1 MKDDLTDKMAESY
14 QNNGMPIALKVSHHS
29 LFPSPHILLDPLLL
43 SRRSLISDKG
53 TKADIQYIAYGS
65 LGEVLP
71 FLGRRAIENKSV
83 MSGEGG
89 AAAERKR
96 ITTELSR
103 RWFGW

>member
-14 QNNGMPIALKVSHHS
+14 QNNGMPIALKVC
-29 LFPSPHILLDPLLL
+29 PLLSFPDL
-43 SRRSLISDKG
+43 AAADK
-53 TKADIQYIAYGS
+53 QYIAYGS

-103 RWFGW
+103 RWFG

>member
-14 QNNGMPIALKVSHHS
+14 QNNGMPIALKVC
-29 LFPSPHILLDPLLL
+29 FLL
-43 SRRSLISDKG
+43 SLPHLAAADK
-53 TKADIQYIAYGS
+53 QYIAYGS